1 MDYNLKE
8 VAGRIK
14 ELRIHLNMNQADF
27 GKKIGVSNTAVSK
40 WEKAERNITDQ
51 VISSIC
57 NVYDVR
63 REWLEHGIE
72 PMFTELTGEEEFSNI
87 LAEIQFS
94 DDEFIRSVIKAYWK
108 MSPEHKAVV
117 RSMFTIENGA
127 KK

>member
-1 MDYNLKE
+1 MIS
-8 VAGRIK
+8 GRIK
-14 ELRIHLNMNQADF
+14 ELRIHLDMNQADF

-57 NVYDVR
+57 NVYGVR
-63 REWLEHGIE
+63 REWLELGVE
-72 PMFTELTGEEEFSNI
+72 PMFEQLSSEEEFTNI

-94 DDEFIRSVIKAYWK
+94 DDEFIKSVIKAYWQ

-117 RSMFTIENGA
+117 RSMFSGE